1 MEQTVMYKAML
12 FGALILCALSCSKP
26 NPSTESKEETSPQA
40 AAKSSLAPELAG
52 MYTEFTLTADLSG
65 LSDNQKKMIPILIE
79 IAKIMDDIF
88 WQQAYGDKDAF
99 LNGITDPEVKKFA
112 TINYGPW
119 NRLDE
124 DKPFIPGV
132 GPKPKGARFYPADVT
147 KEEIE
152 NSSDESLRSLYTM
165 VRRDENG
172 KLYSVP
178 YREAFKDEITK
189 AADLIDQAAALA
201 EDAGFKKYLTERAKA
216 LRTDEY
222 YESDLAWMDMK
233 TNPIDFVVGPIE
245 VYEDKLFNN
254 KAAHE
259 AYVLIKDMAWSE
271 RLARFAKLLPDLQ
284 RGLPV
289 DAEYKKEMPG
299 TDSDL
304 NAYDVIY
311 YAGDCNAASKTIA
324 INLPND
330 ERVQELKG
338 SRRLQLKN
346 AMRAKFDKILV
357 PLSEKLIAAD
367 QRKHITF
374 DAFFSNTMFHE
385 VAHGLGI
392 KNTIDGKNTVR
403 KALKELSSAMEEGKA
418 DVLGL
423 YMITE
428 LLKKGEIE
436 GAMEDYY
443 VTFIASIF
451 RSIRFGASSAH
462 GRANMLRFNFF
473 AEMGALAR
481 QDDGAYR
488 IDFDKMG
495 EAMTALS
502 RKILTLQGDGDYEG
516 VKALLEEKGAIKPEL
531 QSDLDGLTKA
541 GIPVDIVFRQGVSEL
556 NL

>member
-1 MEQTVMYKAML
+1 MYKAML